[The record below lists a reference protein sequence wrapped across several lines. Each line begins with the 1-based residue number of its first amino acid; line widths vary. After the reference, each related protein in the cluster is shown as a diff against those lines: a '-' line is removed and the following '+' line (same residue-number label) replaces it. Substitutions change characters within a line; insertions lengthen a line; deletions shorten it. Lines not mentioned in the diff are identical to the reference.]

1 MEQIKI
7 VKSIEDN
14 SVNFINNEVKVGFF
28 ESRYVRRGEDY
39 FIVYLSIQSGCD
51 LGCRMCHLTATKQKE
66 YVNNTIDNLVNEAR
80 VVIEHYKN
88 LVKNGIEKPAHHMHF
103 NFMARGEALNSEIF
117 KNQESAYELLSKL
130 RKLAEEI
137 KVSPRFLV
145 STIMPESFSNNS
157 LINSFKI
164 IQPYIYY
171 SLYSTNKDFRKIWL
185 SKAMEVDRALEK
197 LSEWNKFSDQKPK
210 IHYAFIEGQNDSE
223 KDVIDICKKLKE
235 YELKLDFNIVRYNP
249 YSEKF
254 GKESDIIII
263 ERNAKII
270 KEELNSNVKI
280 IPRVGRDVKASCGMF
295 IEKE

>member
-28 ESRYVRRGEDY
+28 ESRYVRRGDDY

-51 LGCRMCHLTATKQKE
+51 LACRMCHLTATKQKK

-157 LINSFKI
+157 LIDSFKI

-223 KDVIDICKKLKE
+223 EDIFDICKKLKE

-254 GKESDIIII
+254 GRESDIIVI

-270 KEELNSNVKI
+270 REELNSNVKI